1 MEQYGWEVT
10 VETMKGYLEMA
21 ELALGADGRWELG
34 RGALRWLVRY
44 QKQVP
49 EKRLRGRRASVNAVI
64 KRVKV
69 SPAELAICGGDGS
82 VTASSRDESR

>member
-1 MEQYGWEVT
+1 MEQNGWEVT

-21 ELALGADGRWELG
+21 VLALGADGRWELG

-49 EKRLRGRRASVNAVI
+49 GVHGR
-64 KRVKV
+64 
-69 SPAELAICGGDGS
+69 
-82 VTASSRDESR
+82 